1 MASKLVREL
10 RVASSCIALVAAFPA
25 TGMAQVLETITVTAQ
40 KREQSIQDVGI
51 TVTAVSAER
60 LKEASVRDV
69 VDLAA
74 FSPNVQVNY
83 GLGNNFFNIRGL
95 GLNEFTANLD
105 APVAVHVDEV
115 YQSKGFMTGLST
127 FDVERVEILKGPQGD
142 LFGRNTTGGTV
153 NFITGRPD
161 YDLGARAIV
170 NYGNFNTINAE
181 GFITG
186 QIANNLAGRLAAYV
200 TNQGRGFYENQ
211 LTGEDEGRVREYA
224 LRGQLEWSSDKTT
237 VLASLH
243 YGEDN
248 SELHPYEGS
257 GNTDPETGALC
268 AEFLNGTVEGDTPGC
283 VRGLDLAFVDPDN
296 LPEGI
301 ELPLPGLFQPGESD
315 PFTTQNNLRFDV
327 DNYSIGGFVR
337 IDHDFGN
344 HIFTS
349 LTAFERFDRKQQE
362 DSDGSPV
369 PSVEV
374 YWNNR
379 IDQFTQEFRL
389 TSDFDHDDWSY
400 VAGLFYE
407 NDDYRNEDYLTAFIP
422 FLPNPGNP
430 LNNFSNYDQNTDAY
444 AGFLHVEANLNEQ
457 LRLIAG
463 IRYTN
468 ERVEVN
474 GGTFRGDGLVEI
486 DGVFQPE
493 TITGMIADAELA
505 PGGNSRK
512 DENVSYR
519 LGAQYYPSDDVMIY
533 ANISTGFRS
542 GGYSVA
548 FAQTQEELV
557 NLQPE
562 TITSYEIGIKSELLG
577 GRLQVNAAAFRYDVQ
592 NGQVDVDVPGSP
604 VPITVNAP
612 ESETFGAEIE
622 TKFAVTNEFQ
632 LLLGGGWTDTEIG
645 SVEGIEVGE
654 LAVEDLGGNRRAFN
668 PLWTLIGQ
676 ARYAKDIGT
685 DKRFI
690 GSLDWN
696 WRSSQFLEV
705 NNQPSNE
712 IDAYWVVN
720 GRAALEL
727 SEGQYTLALWAR
739 NLTDTEYVTYLNDL
753 PAFGW
758 LLRGF
763 APPRTFGGS
772 FEFNF

>member
-1 MASKLVREL
+1 MRRQLTQYRWSTVGYVCLAILYPTTS
-10 RVASSCIALVAAFPA
+10 
-25 TGMAQVLETITVTAQ
+25 TAQVLETITVTAQ

-51 TVTAVSAER
+51 TITAVSAER
-60 LKEASVRDV
+60 LKEAGVRDV
-69 VDLAA
+69 VDIAA
-74 FSPNVQVNY
+74 LSPNVQVNY

-95 GLNEFTANLD
+95 GLNEFTSNLD
-105 APVAVHVDEV
+105 APVAVHVDEI
-115 YQSKGFMTGLST
+115 YLSKGFMTGLAV
-127 FDVERVEILKGPQGD
+127 FDVERVEVLKGPQGD

-153 NFITGRPD
+153 NFITRRPA
-161 YDLGARAIV
+161 YEFGAGGII
-170 NYGNFNTINAE
+170 NYGNYNTLNAE
-181 GFITG
+181 GFVTG
-186 QIANNLAGRLAAYV
+186 PIANNVAGRISAYV
-200 TNQGRGFYENQ
+200 TEQGEGFYDNE
-211 LTGEDEGRVREYA
+211 LTGEDEGRVREFA
-224 LRGQLEWSSDKTT
+224 LRGQLEWSGDDTS
-237 VLASLH
+237 VLLSLH

-248 SELHPYEGS
+248 SELHPYEGV
-257 GNTDPETGALC
+257 GNTDPATGALC
-268 AEFLNGTVEGDTPGC
+268 PEYLDGTVEGDTPGC
-283 VRGLDLAFVDPDN
+283 VRGLDLAFVSPTLNDPVNGD
-296 LPEGI
+296 
-301 ELPLPGLFQPGESD
+301 LPGQLQPGESD

-327 DNYSIGGFVR
+327 DNYSIGGFLR
-337 IDHDFGN
+337 IDHDLGD
-344 HIFTS
+344 HVFTS

-369 PSVEV
+369 QSVEV

-400 VAGLFYE
+400 VAGFFYE
-407 NDDYRNEDYLTAFIP
+407 NDDYTNEDYLTAFIP

-430 LNNFSNYDQNTDAY
+430 LNNFSEYTQQTDAY
-444 AGFLHVEANLNEQ
+444 AGFLHVEATLTER

-468 ERVEVN
+468 ERVRVV
-474 GGTFRGDGLVEI
+474 GGTFRGDGLVEV

-493 TITGMIADAELA
+493 TIVTQLADAALA
-505 PGGNSRK
+505 PGGNTRQ

-519 LGAQYYPSDDVMIY
+519 LGAQYYPVDDVMVY

-548 FAQTQEELV
+548 FAQTQQELV
-557 NLQPE
+557 NLDPE
-562 TITSYEIGIKSELLG
+562 TITAYEIGVKSELLN
-577 GRLQVNAAAFRYDVQ
+577 GRLLVNAAAFRYDIQ
-592 NGQVDVDVPGSP
+592 NGQIDVDVPGSP

-612 ESETFGAEIE
+612 EGETFGAEVE
-622 TKFAVTNEFQ
+622 TQFAVTDEFQ
-632 LLLGGGWTDTEIG
+632 LLLGGGWTKSEIG
-645 SVEGIEVGE
+645 SVAGIEVGE
-654 LAVEDLGGNRRAFN
+654 FAVEDLGGNRRAFN
-668 PLWTLIGQ
+668 PLWTFTGQ
-676 ARYAKDIGT
+676 ARYAKFIGD
-685 DKRFI
+685 DKQFI
-690 GSLDWN
+690 GSLDWS

-712 IDAYWVVN
+712 IDAYWVLN
-720 GRAALEL
+720 GRAALEF
-727 SEGQYTLALWAR
+727 SEGKYALAVWAR